1 MIVMV
6 TVNPEEVLHASYS
19 CNQRSSFPVILL
31 RSGFRKPADRRCL
44 CPTPARPLST
54 GVKPAH
60 VLYSPN
66 VELPSATVETLPYDA
81 EVILKLNVDENGQ
94 AQDVQ
99 VVKSP
104 SPLLDEPVAELVRQ
118 SRFRPATLDN
128 QPVATPMTLTVVVQ
142 H

>member
-1 MIVMV
+1 MRRILA
-6 TVNPEEVLHASYS
+6 TSVLLSPLFFSAAVFASQPIDDAS
-19 CNQRSSFPVILL
+19 
-31 RSGFRKPADRRCL
+31 A
-44 CPTPARPLST
+44 PTPARPLST